1 MSAYV
6 QLDKA
11 NLYFPVSEESEVLAE
26 TDTSNIT
33 EEILEQQSTIANL
46 ELDLTTAKDNTT
58 YEQVQIEGLE
68 EISTVIEEKII
79 TLYNKLR
86 TETFNETYNKIIELK
101 EKQEAKDRAILDAY
115 YLALDAQEAMKK
127 RHEAY
132 ENYQSQIQSC
142 KNYYS
147 NPDATR
153 TEIDMAEGA
162 RDSARS
168 SYQEYNR
175 QYNVAEEKA
184 IDAYRKARDMEP
196 NKSGDYSM
204 TSV

>member
-33 EEILEQQSTIANL
+33 EAILEQQSTIANL

-115 YLALDAQEAMKK
+115 HLALDAQEAMKK

-147 NPDATR
+147 NPDASR
-153 TEIDMAEGA
+153 TEIDMAEGV
-162 RDSARS
+162 RDSARR

>member
-11 NLYFPVSEESEVLAE
+11 NLYFPVSEESEILAE

-33 EEILEQQSTIANL
+33 ETILEQQSTIANL

-115 YLALDAQEAMKK
+115 YLALDAQEAKK
-127 RHEAY
+127 AREDAQEDYDFWYAAVNGSNFKNLPQANQDHER
-132 ENYQSQIQSC
+132 EKLS
-142 KNYYS
+142 
-147 NPDATR
+147 DASGNLEKCQNTYL
-153 TEIDMAEGA
+153 TK
-162 RDSARS
+162 
-168 SYQEYNR
+168 
-175 QYNVAEEKA
+175 EEKA
-184 IDAYRKARDMEP
+184 ITAYRKARNMEP

-204 TSV
+204 TDV

>member
-33 EEILEQQSTIANL
+33 EAILEQQSTIANL

-115 YLALDAQEAMKK
+115 HLALDAQEAMKK

-147 NPDATR
+147 NPDASR
-153 TEIDMAEGA
+153 TEIDMAEGV
-162 RDSARS
+162 RDSARR

-184 IDAYRKARDMEP
+184 IDVYRKTRDLEP
-196 NKSGDYSM
+196 NKSGAYSM

>member
-6 QLDKA
+6 QLDKV
-11 NLYFPVSEESEVLAE
+11 NLYFPVSEESEVLTE
-26 TDTSNIT
+26 TDISGIT
-33 EEILEQQSTIANL
+33 QTISDQQSQIAD
-46 ELDLTTAKDNTT
+46 LDGDLKTAKENTT

-101 EKQEAKDRAILDAY
+101 DKQEAKDRAILDAY
-115 YLALDAQEAMKK
+115 DLALDAQEAMKK

-132 ENYQSQIQSC
+132 ENYQPQIQSC

>member
-33 EEILEQQSTIANL
+33 EAILKQQSTIANL

-115 YLALDAQEAMKK
+115 HLALDAQEAMKK

-147 NPDATR
+147 NPDASR
-153 TEIDMAEGA
+153 TEIDMAEGV
-162 RDSARS
+162 RDSARR

>member
-33 EEILEQQSTIANL
+33 DTILEQQSTIANL

-101 EKQEAKDRAILDAY
+101 DKQKAKDRAILDAY
-115 YLALDAQEAMKK
+115 NLALEAQGALEEKQDAQKEYNKWEA
-127 RHEAY
+127 AV
-132 ENYQSQIQSC
+132 NGSNF
-142 KNYYS
+142 KNLPP
-147 NPDATR
+147 ND
-153 TEIDMAEGA
+153 
-162 RDSARS
+162 
-168 SYQEYNR
+168 QEYQRSKLSKASGNLEKC
-175 QYNVAEEKA
+175 QNTYLTKEEKA
-184 IDAYRKARDMEP
+184 ITAYRKARNMEP

-204 TSV
+204 TDV

>member
-33 EEILEQQSTIANL
+33 EAILEQKSTIANL

-115 YLALDAQEAMKK
+115 HLALDAQEAMKK

-153 TEIDMAEGA
+153 TEIDIAEGA

-175 QYNVAEEKA
+175 QYNVAEGKA